1 MIGLLAHFPAFRSI
15 ETTFKDYH
23 LAIKR
28 LSQSK
33 LHSTEARKAFAA
45 NFFSSVM
52 LVVNYHL
59 GEEKKENPYIF
70 AGRRNR
76 FCCSINH
83 F

>member
-1 MIGLLAHFPAFRSI
+1 MRIKPNDLDKMRKLP
-15 ETTFKDYH
+15 DH

-45 NFFSSVM
+45 NFFSRVM

-59 GEEKKENPYIF
+59 GEEKKENPNIF

-76 FCCSINH
+76 FCCS
-83 F
+83 